1 MLSRPLAWAALLLT
15 ALPNLVQ
22 SATAEAPIYGGLG
35 VTLSQILPGEQIG
48 AEVTNPPG
56 SQLPDNRPIDL
67 PVIEPGGLHPW
78 HHLIEPQ
85 LPRFFRDKPSEA
97 YVMLNS
103 NREVMRVLAHV
114 DNPDCGAD
122 FDWLKRTIS
131 KKYAVGSDAEYQNAT
146 GERALRIE
154 FSNRQIDISCGR
166 RLTIDYL
173 DVTMIGVWAET
184 QARRYA
190 MYEREI
196 AKLDK
201 RKLVL
206 ERRKQVRFANTFT
219 LGDQYRL
226 EGAFG
231 IRFER
236 PFARNSTQKFPVDV
250 PFYAVLPGM
259 PDPFT
264 SGDVELTISPEKHP
278 IVIRGRFHNV
288 EFDTVAA
295 ALRAKYGLPMK
306 STSRH
311 IIHKVNGD
319 HVILKRLD
327 DVVEL
332 AFIDNSEQV
341 AQRER
346 LWEKESEG
354 L

>member
-1 MLSRPLAWAALLLT
+1 MLKRPLAWAAIWLVS
-15 ALPNLVQ
+15 LPVPGQ
-22 SATAEAPIYGGLG
+22 AATAEMPIYGGLG
-35 VTLSQILPGEQIG
+35 LTLSKVLPDEQTG
-48 AEVTNPPG
+48 AEITNPPG
-56 SQLPDNRPIDL
+56 AALPDNRSMAL
-67 PVIEPGGLHPW
+67 PPIEPGGLHPW

-85 LPRFFRDKPSEA
+85 LPRLYRDSPHEA
-97 YVMLNS
+97 YVMLNA

-114 DNPDCGAD
+114 DNPDCGD
-122 FDWLKRTIS
+122 SFDWLKRTIS
-131 KKYAVGSDAEYQNAT
+131 KKYEVEGDAEYTNAA
-146 GERALRIE
+146 GERALRVV
-154 FSNRQIDISCGR
+154 FSSRQIDVSCGE
-166 RLTIDYL
+166 RLTMDYL
-173 DVTMIGVWAET
+173 DATMIGIWAET
-184 QARRYA
+184 QTRRYA
-190 MYEREI
+190 AHEREI

-206 ERRKQVRFANTFT
+206 ERRKQVRFADTFT

-236 PFARNSTQKFPVDV
+236 PFARNSTQQFPVDE
-250 PFYAVLPGM
+250 PFYAVLPVM
-259 PDPFT
+259 PDPFVN
-264 SGDVELTISPEKHP
+264 GDVELTISPAKHP

-288 EFDTVAA
+288 EFDTIAE

-306 STSRH
+306 SSSRH

-327 DVVEL
+327 KEVEL
-332 AFIDNSEQV
+332 AFIDNSEQL